1 MHFDADAR
9 EAPRYIED
17 ASHPAHRTARWV
29 ALGVLCAISSLVT
42 GGLIATLSLYA
53 LVIDQVEH
61 WGTVTLGIAG
71 TLLLLCL
78 SLAGIG
84 AGYAL
89 ERVKARLVIGVG
101 ALLTAAGCWLAGSAH
116 SVPLFWVGF
125 ALIGAGAAAAT
136 TVASIPLITSYFHHK
151 RGLGLGIYFAAMA
164 GAAAALP
171 LLVSDLIVQWGWR
184 VTLHGT
190 GAVVASSCLLLPF
203 LSQPTAIETATDG
216 VSDNAGLTVRQA
228 FRTGDIWALTGAII
242 LAQLSIQAVLFTAV
256 SYLSGEG
263 YTMAQAVAIYSC
275 ANLFSVPA
283 GIITGALADRLSAAR
298 VLPIG
303 LWVQVVGTLA
313 IVGAFVGGIAGWLAL
328 GLFVVGW
335 GISSSIQIQIGP
347 MLMRDLTGGRH
358 FAAILSYALAAV
370 GLIGAM
376 APLMSSAVEKWT
388 GDYVLLFVICGILS
402 GLAALLTMGIRR
414 RVLTR

>member
-1 MHFDADAR
+1 MRSD
-9 EAPRYIED
+9 
-17 ASHPAHRTARWV
+17 T
-29 ALGVLCAISSLVT
+29 GVLAATPGITEAAHAAQRTTRWGALAVLCVVSSLVT

-53 LVIDQVEH
+53 PVIEQVEH

-89 ERVKARLVIGVG
+89 ERIRARLVIGAG
-101 ALLTAAGCWLAGSAH
+101 ALFVAAGCWLAASAH
-116 SVPLFWVGF
+116 YVPMFWAGF

-136 TVASIPLITSYFHHK
+136 TVASIPLITNYFHHK

-164 GAAAALP
+164 GAAAGLP
-171 LLVSDLIVQWGWR
+171 LLVSDMIAQWGWR
-184 VTLHGT
+184 ITLQGT
-190 GAVVASSCLLLPF
+190 GAVVAATCVLLPF
-203 LSQPTAIETATDG
+203 LPQPAAMAIEAENGGDE
-216 VSDNAGLTVRQA
+216 AGLTVRQA
-228 FRTGDIWALTGAII
+228 FHAGDVWALMGAIV
-242 LAQLSIQAVLFTAV
+242 LAQLSIQAVLFTVV
-256 SYLSGEG
+256 SYLFGGG
-263 YTMAQAVAIYSC
+263 YTMAQAVMVYGC

-283 GIITGALADRLSAAR
+283 GIITGALADRLGAAK

-303 LWVQVVGTLA
+303 LWVQGVGTVA
-313 IVGAFVGGIAGWLAL
+313 IVGAFAGGMTGWLAL

-347 MLMRDLTGGRH
+347 MLMRDLIGGRH

-376 APLMSSAVEKWT
+376 APLMSSMVEQWT
-388 GDYVLLFVICGILS
+388 GGYGVLFLICGVLS
-402 GLAALLTMGIRR
+402 ALSAMLTMVIRR
-414 RVLTR
+414 RVLAC